1 LPRRDDQSLKAERAM
16 ERSAVGTVKPA
27 QALQR
32 GPRDAMIRASGITL
46 LTALAAAAFGRGAFF
61 STVQW
66 LVVALIVA
74 AFALALSARAFSA
87 ADLTSGYF
95 LAGLLLALWALV
107 RAAAAGTPGSGVSWV
122 LFGAGTA
129 AVLSVSR
136 RLDAASREILL
147 AGVLAVGVAVAGT
160 GWLGVALHQRPWGLP
175 SQGLWRAAS
184 TLTYANATAALL
196 VPLALVALARL
207 TATPRSAHLA
217 LAATCLL
224 TGAGATLSRAG
235 AAAFAAG
242 LLVLC
247 WAMGARA
254 TARAAAGPLAGAGV
268 TLLGLVPSLAVTA
281 HARPLIAAIAAAAGL
296 ALSVLVQRLPLRALA
311 LSAAL
316 VALTAALILIYRAP
330 EMHGAIRA
338 LTHARFTLASPDR
351 SGEAAAALHVIERH
365 PVAGV
370 GPGHGTLRWI
380 GPDGGLR
387 VDRFDHDGYL
397 QVLTDLGVIGAVLA
411 AAFLAAAGQLLWRA
425 RPGLPRQAAWAGA
438 AAAGAAFLLHGAFD
452 FIWQVPAIPLTVGAI
467 AGLGI
472 PSAIHGWH
480 ALPYPHPS
488 NERTNEDAAF
498 PAR

>member
-1 LPRRDDQSLKAERAM
+1 M
-16 ERSAVGTVKPA
+16 ERSAVGTVNPA
-27 QALQR
+27 QGLQR
-32 GPRDAMIRASGITL
+32 GSRDAMIRASGLAL

-66 LVVALIVA
+66 FVVALIAA
-74 AFALALSARAFSA
+74 AFALALSARAFSV

-107 RAAAAGTPGSGVSWV
+107 RAAAAGTPGGGISWV

-207 TATPRSAHLA
+207 TATPRSVYLA

-242 LLVLC
+242 LLVLG
-247 WAMGARA
+247 WAMGPRA
-254 TARAAAGPLAGAGV
+254 TARTAVGPLAGAGV
-268 TLLGLVPSLAVTA
+268 ALLGLVPSLAITGPG
-281 HARPLIAAIAAAAGL
+281 RPLIAAIAAAAGL
-296 ALSVLVQRLPLRALA
+296 ALAILIQRVPLPALILPA
-311 LSAAL
+311 AGAAL
-316 VALTAALILIYRAP
+316 VTALIVIYRAP
-330 EMHGAIRA
+330 EVHGAVRA

-351 SGEAAAALHVIERH
+351 SGEAAAALHMIERH

-370 GPGHGTLRWI
+370 GPGHATLRWI
-380 GPDGGLR
+380 GPGGGLR
-387 VDRFDHDGYL
+387 IDRFDHDGYL
-397 QVLTDLGVIGAVLA
+397 QVLTDLGIIGAVLA
-411 AAFLAAAGQLLWRA
+411 AAFLACVGQLLWRA
-425 RPGLPRQAAWAGA
+425 RSDLPDLPGRAAWAGA
-438 AAAGAAFLLHGAFD
+438 AAAAAAFLLHSAFD

-467 AGLGI
+467 AGLAI
-472 PSAIHGWH
+472 PPATRGWH
-480 ALPYPHPS
+480 ALPYPHQFH
-488 NERTNEDAAF
+488 ERTDCDATF

>member
-1 LPRRDDQSLKAERAM
+1 MIKSLKAERAM
-16 ERSAVGTVKPA
+16 ERSAVGTVNPA
-27 QALQR
+27 PALQR
-32 GPRDAMIRASGITL
+32 RPRDAWISASGLAL

-66 LVVALIVA
+66 FVVGLIAA
-74 AFALALSARAFSA
+74 AFALALSARAFSV
-87 ADLTSGYF
+87 ADLSSGYF
-95 LAGLLLALWALV
+95 LAGLLLALWALI
-107 RAAAAGTPGSGVSWV
+107 RATAAGTPGSGLSWV

-129 AVLSVSR
+129 AVVSVSR
-136 RLDAASREILL
+136 RLDAASRELL
-147 AGVLAVGVAVAGT
+147 LSGTLAVGAAVAVT

-207 TATPRSAHLA
+207 TAAPRSPLLA
-217 LAATCLL
+217 LAATGLL

-247 WAMGARA
+247 WALGARA
-254 TARAAAGPLAGAGV
+254 TARAACGPVAGAGV
-268 TLLGLVPSLAVTA
+268 ALLGLIPSLAISGPG
-281 HARPLIAAIAAAAGL
+281 RPLTAAIAAAAGL
-296 ALSVLVQRLPLRALA
+296 ALSVLIQRVRPRALA
-311 LSAAL
+311 LSVAGAAL
-316 VALTAALILIYRAP
+316 VAALIVIYHAP
-330 EMHGAIRA
+330 EVHGAARA

-351 SGEAAAALHVIERH
+351 SGEAAAALHMIGRH

-380 GPDGGLR
+380 GPGGGLR

-397 QVLTDLGVIGAVLA
+397 QVLTDLGIIGAVLA
-411 AAFLAAAGQLLWRA
+411 VTFIAAVGQLLWRA
-425 RPGLPRQAAWAGA
+425 RPDPPRRAAWAGA
-438 AAAGAAFLLHGAFD
+438 VAAAAAFLLHGAFD

-467 AGLGI
+467 AGLAI
-472 PSAIHGWH
+472 PTATQGWR
-480 ALPYPHPS
+480 ALPYPHRFH
-488 NERTNEDAAF
+488 ERKNCNATF
-498 PAR
+498 PAQ

>member
-1 LPRRDDQSLKAERAM
+1 M
-16 ERSAVGTVKPA
+16 ERSAVGTVNPA
-27 QALQR
+27 RAVQR
-32 GPRDAMIRASGITL
+32 RPRDAMIRASGLAL
-46 LTALAAAAFGRGAFF
+46 LTAIAAAAFGRGAFF

-66 LVVALIVA
+66 FVVVLIAVA
-74 AFALALSARAFSA
+74 FTLALGARAFSV
-87 ADLTSGYF
+87 ADLASGYF
-95 LAGLLLALWALV
+95 LAGVLLALWALL
-107 RAAAAGTPGSGVSWV
+107 RAAVAGTPGSGLSWV

-129 AVLSVSR
+129 AVVSVSR
-136 RLDAASREILL
+136 RLDAASRAMLL
-147 AGVLAVGVAVAGT
+147 SGVLAVGVAVAVT

-207 TATPRSAHLA
+207 TATPRPAYLA

-247 WAMGARA
+247 WALGARA
-254 TARAAAGPLAGAGV
+254 TARAAAGPMAGAGV
-268 TLLGLVPSLAVTA
+268 ALLGLVPSWAVTA
-281 HARPLIAAIAAAAGL
+281 PGRPLVAATAAAAGL
-296 ALSVLVQRLPLRALA
+296 ALSVLIQRVPLRALILPA
-311 LSAAL
+311 AGAAL
-316 VALTAALILIYRAP
+316 AAALLMIYRAP
-330 EMHGAIRA
+330 EVHGAVHA

-351 SGEAAAALHVIERH
+351 SGEAAAAMHMIGRH

-380 GPDGGLR
+380 GPGGGLR

-397 QVLTDLGVIGAVLA
+397 QVLTDLGIIGAVLA
-411 AAFLAAAGQLLWRA
+411 AAFLAAVGQLLWRG
-425 RPGLPRQAAWAGA
+425 RPGLPRRAAWAGA
-438 AAAGAAFLLHGAFD
+438 AAAAAAFLLHSAFD

-472 PSAIHGWH
+472 PSAIYGWH
-480 ALPYPHPS
+480 ALPYPHRFP
-488 NERTNEDAAF
+488 ERTNCDATF

>member
-16 ERSAVGTVKPA
+16 ERSAVGTVSPA
-27 QALQR
+27 QELQR
-32 GPRDAMIRASGITL
+32 GPRDAMIRASGLAL

-74 AFALALSARAFSA
+74 AFALALSARAFSV

-107 RAAAAGTPGSGVSWV
+107 RAAAAGTPGGGVSWV

-207 TATPRSAHLA
+207 TATPRSPYLA

-268 TLLGLVPSLAVTA
+268 ALLGLVPSLAVTA
-281 HARPLIAAIAAAAGL
+281 PARPPAAAIAAAAGL
-296 ALSVLVQRLPLRALA
+296 ALSVLIQRVPLPALA
-311 LSAAL
+311 LLAAGVAL
-316 VALTAALILIYRAP
+316 VAALIVIYRAP
-330 EMHGAIRA
+330 EVHGAVRA

-380 GPDGGLR
+380 GPGGGLR
-387 VDRFDHDGYL
+387 G
-397 QVLTDLGVIGAVLA
+397 
-411 AAFLAAAGQLLWRA
+411 
-425 RPGLPRQAAWAGA
+425 
-438 AAAGAAFLLHGAFD
+438 
-452 FIWQVPAIPLTVGAI
+452 
-467 AGLGI
+467 
-472 PSAIHGWH
+472 
-480 ALPYPHPS
+480 
-488 NERTNEDAAF
+488 
-498 PAR
+498 

>member
-1 LPRRDDQSLKAERAM
+1 M
-16 ERSAVGTVKPA
+16 ERSAVGTVNPA
-27 QALQR
+27 RKVQR
-32 GPRDAMIRASGITL
+32 RPRDAMVRASGLAL
-46 LTALAAAAFGRGAFF
+46 LTAIAAAAFGRGAFF

-66 LVVALIVA
+66 FVVALIVA
-74 AFALALSARAFSA
+74 AFALALGARAFSV

-95 LAGLLLALWALV
+95 LAGVLLALWALL
-107 RAAAAGTPGSGVSWV
+107 RAAVAGTPGSGLSWV

-129 AVLSVSR
+129 AVVSVSR
-136 RLDAASREILL
+136 RLDAASGEMLL
-147 AGVLAVGVAVAGT
+147 SGALAVGAAVAVT

-207 TATPRSAHLA
+207 TATPRSAPLA

-247 WAMGARA
+247 WALGARA
-254 TARAAAGPLAGAGV
+254 TARAAAGPVAGAGV
-268 TLLGLVPSLAVTA
+268 ALLGLVPSLAVTA
-281 HARPLIAAIAAAAGL
+281 PGRPLIAAVAAAAGL
-296 ALSVLVQRLPLRALA
+296 ALSVLIQRVPLPALILPA
-311 LSAAL
+311 AGAAL
-316 VALTAALILIYRAP
+316 VAALIMIYRAP
-330 EMHGAIRA
+330 EVHGAIRS

-351 SGEAAAALHVIERH
+351 SGEAAAAIHMIERH

-380 GPDGGLR
+380 GPGGALR

-397 QVLTDLGVIGAVLA
+397 QVLTDLGIIGAVLA
-411 AAFLAAAGQLLWRA
+411 AAFMASVGQLLWRA
-425 RPGLPRQAAWAGA
+425 RPDLPRRAAWAGA
-438 AAAGAAFLLHGAFD
+438 AAAAAAFLLHSAFD

-467 AGLGI
+467 AGLAI
-472 PSAIHGWH
+472 PTATQGWH
-480 ALPYPHPS
+480 ALPYLHRFH
-488 NERTNEDAAF
+488 ERTNCDATL

>member
-1 LPRRDDQSLKAERAM
+1 MIKSLKAERAM
-16 ERSAVGTVKPA
+16 ERSAVGTVNPA
-27 QALQR
+27 PAVQRRRCDAL
-32 GPRDAMIRASGITL
+32 IRVSGLAL

-61 STVQW
+61 NTVQW
-66 LVVALIVA
+66 FVVGLIAA
-74 AFALALSARAFSA
+74 AFAFALGARAFSV
-87 ADLTSGYF
+87 ADLSSGYF
-95 LAGLLLALWALV
+95 LVGLLLALWALL
-107 RAAAAGTPGSGVSWV
+107 RAAVAGTPGSGLSWV

-129 AVLSVSR
+129 AVVSVSR
-136 RLDAASREILL
+136 RLDAGSRELL
-147 AGVLAVGVAVAGT
+147 LSGTLAVGVAVAMT

-184 TLTYANATAALL
+184 TLTYANATAAFL

-207 TATPRSAHLA
+207 TTAPRSQLLA
-217 LAATCLL
+217 LAATGLL

-247 WAMGARA
+247 WALGARA
-254 TARAAAGPLAGAGV
+254 TAGAARGPMAGAGV
-268 TLLGLVPSLAVTA
+268 ALLGLTPSLAVTGPG
-281 HARPLIAAIAAAAGL
+281 RPLIAAIAAVAGL
-296 ALSVLVQRLPLRALA
+296 ALSVLIQRIPPRALTLPAAGAALA
-311 LSAAL
+311 L
-316 VALTAALILIYRAP
+316 TLIVIYRAP
-330 EMHGAIRA
+330 EVHGAVRT

-351 SGEAAAALHVIERH
+351 SGEAAAAVHLIERH

-397 QVLTDLGVIGAVLA
+397 QVLTDLGIIGAVLA
-411 AAFLAAAGQLLWRA
+411 ATFIAAVGQLLWRA
-425 RPGLPRQAAWAGA
+425 RPDLPRRAAWAGA
-438 AAAGAAFLLHGAFD
+438 VAAAAAFLLHGAFD

-467 AGLGI
+467 AGLAI
-472 PSAIHGWH
+472 PSATQGWQ
-480 ALPYPHPS
+480 ALPYPHRFH
-488 NERTNEDAAF
+488 ERTNCDATF

>member
-1 LPRRDDQSLKAERAM
+1 M
-16 ERSAVGTVKPA
+16 ERSAVGTVNPA
-27 QALQR
+27 QAVQR
-32 GPRDAMIRASGITL
+32 RPRDAMIRASGLAL
-46 LTALAAAAFGRGAFF
+46 LAAIAAAAFGRGAFF

-66 LVVALIVA
+66 FVVALIA
-74 AFALALSARAFSA
+74 TAFILALGARAFPV

-95 LAGLLLALWALV
+95 LAGLLLALWALL
-107 RAAAAGTPGSGVSWV
+107 RAAVAGTPGSGLSWV

-136 RLDAASREILL
+136 RLDAASREMLL
-147 AGVLAVGVAVAGT
+147 SGALAVGVAVAMT

-207 TATPRSAHLA
+207 TAAPRSAYLA

-247 WAMGARA
+247 WALGARA
-254 TARAAAGPLAGAGV
+254 TARAAAGPMAGAGV
-268 TLLGLVPSLAVTA
+268 ALLGLVPSWAVTA
-281 HARPLIAAIAAAAGL
+281 PGRPLIAAIAAAAGL
-296 ALSVLVQRLPLRALA
+296 GLSVLIQRVPLPALI
-311 LSAAL
+311 LPAAGAGM
-316 VALTAALILIYRAP
+316 VAALIMIYRAP
-330 EMHGAIRA
+330 EVHGAVHA

-351 SGEAAAALHVIERH
+351 SGEAAAALHMIERH

-370 GPGHGTLRWI
+370 GPGHGILRWI
-380 GPDGGLR
+380 GPGGGLR

-411 AAFLAAAGQLLWRA
+411 VAFLAAVGQLLWRA
-425 RPGLPRQAAWAGA
+425 RPDLPRRAAWAGA
-438 AAAGAAFLLHGAFD
+438 AAAATAFALHTAFD
-452 FIWQVPAIPLTVGAI
+452 FTWQVPAIPLTVGAI

-472 PSAIHGWH
+472 PSVIHGWH
-480 ALPYPHPS
+480 ALPHPHRS
-488 NERTNEDAAF
+488 NERTNQDAAF